1 MLKYFIWPLWCSFK
15 MRRVANGR
23 RSHANR
29 RPARTHSCQSFCGPF
44 SMPLIFKE
52 YNRTFISDIW
62 LSIRYKNMPPA
73 MSRRR
78 LNAKEKEKKCFG
90 ASKYVSTN
98 WLIILT
104 INNLY
109 HWACFEQSYL
119 VGIVCWEWQPLRM
132 EAQALINWSVCQIMP
147 AGIEEALKTS
157 LNISVAESEVAKLWD
172 GRRGLVSLRGDWSR
186 SLAYHCLPRQRLLLH
201 SMKNL
206 CAVHSED
213 CSVHSNSHA

>member
-98 WLIILT
+98 WLIILKQST
-104 INNLY
+104 ISIT
-109 HWACFEQSYL
+109 EL
-119 VGIVCWEWQPLRM
+119 VSNSRIWLGSFVGSGDLFGWKPR
-132 EAQALINWSVCQIMP
+132 P
-147 AGIEEALKTS
+147 S
-157 LNISVAESEVAKLWD
+157 LTGPFAES
-172 GRRGLVSLRGDWSR
+172 
-186 SLAYHCLPRQRLLLH
+186 CLPELRKR
-201 SMKNL
+201 
-206 CAVHSED
+206 
-213 CSVHSNSHA
+213 